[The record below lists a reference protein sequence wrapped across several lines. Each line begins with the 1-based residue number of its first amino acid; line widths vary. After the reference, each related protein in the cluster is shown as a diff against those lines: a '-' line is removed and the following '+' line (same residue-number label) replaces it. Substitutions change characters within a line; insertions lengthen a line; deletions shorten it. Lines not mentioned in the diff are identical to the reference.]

1 MSNYYS
7 MKIYLLLA
15 LLFVIIV
22 LVFFVFKTN
31 ESFNSFIEFKN
42 LGKCLFLPRGN
53 SLKGCT
59 NRCQS
64 SDRKYWGGDACDYIN
79 CRTICNNCTDSNN
92 CDWLSESNEKEE
104 EITLEDKISAD
115 NLPLK
120 LNLNVISGNKEV
132 ILKWKNINNPEFKNK
147 YFMIK
152 YFKPYALNEGVRLKT
167 IDIDDFTS
175 QTNITYTLDNLE
187 NDTTYNINVMAI
199 NKYGIG
205 EPSNL
210 KTCFPSINE
219 ELIKPN

>member
-1 MSNYYS
+1 MSNYYR
-7 MKIYLLLA
+7 MKIYLLLGS
-15 LLFVIIV
+15 LFILIV

-42 LGKCLFLPRGN
+42 LGKCLFLPRGD

-64 SDRKYWGGDACDYIN
+64 VDRKHWGGDACDYVN

-92 CDWLSESNEKEE
+92 CKWLSESNEEE
-104 EITLEDKISAD
+104 EITLEDKIGAD

-120 LNLNVISGNKEV
+120 LKCKSISGNEEV
-132 ILKWKNINNPEFKNK
+132 ILKWKNINNPKFKNK
-147 YFMIK
+147 HFMIK
-152 YFKPYALNEGVRLKT
+152 YFKPYALNEGVKLKI
-167 IDIDDFTS
+167 IDIDDFTNKN
-175 QTNITYTLDNLE
+175 NIIYTLDNLE

-210 KTCFPSINE
+210 ITSFPSIKE
-219 ELIKPN
+219 EIIKPN